1 MPALITDSIAVAQPS
16 LWDKITHLQF
26 SQAVVDTY
34 MASFIAGAF
43 RFIVGMVVLF
53 VGFWLLNRI
62 FSWFDSKVESKRI
75 DRTIK
80 TFLKNLVNIGSKV
93 LLIFLV
99 LNIIG
104 FQSSSLVA
112 VVGAVGLGAGL
123 ALQGSLANF
132 AGGILLLLFKPFKVG
147 DKIEVQGKKGRVV
160 EIQILNTLLQDGEK
174 KIVIPNS
181 MVSNGVVTNLT
192 SKNEMVSTI
201 TFCLDASVKLDTL
214 RPAMA
219 EWLQANE
226 KSKPI
231 TSFTLEIADFDKN
244 TMFIEMEYKLPNQ
257 SGLITAND
265 IREEVR
271 DFLVAHK
278 IKLTDYNEIY
288 RKLFPKP
295 GVE

>member
-1 MPALITDSIAVAQPS
+1 M
-16 LWDKITHLQF
+16 
-26 SQAVVDTY
+26 
-34 MASFIAGAF
+34 
-43 RFIVGMVVLF
+43 
-53 VGFWLLNRI
+53 
-62 FSWFDSKVESKRI
+62 
-75 DRTIK
+75 
-80 TFLKNLVNIGSKV
+80 
-93 LLIFLV
+93 
-99 LNIIG
+99 
-104 FQSSSLVA
+104 
-112 VVGAVGLGAGL
+112 
-123 ALQGSLANF
+123 
-132 AGGILLLLFKPFKVG
+132 LFKPFKVG

-244 TMFIEMEYKLPNQ
+244 ENRQYKLN
-257 SGLITAND
+257 A
-265 IREEVR
+265 
-271 DFLVAHK
+271 
-278 IKLTDYNEIY
+278 
-288 RKLFPKP
+288 
-295 GVE
+295 